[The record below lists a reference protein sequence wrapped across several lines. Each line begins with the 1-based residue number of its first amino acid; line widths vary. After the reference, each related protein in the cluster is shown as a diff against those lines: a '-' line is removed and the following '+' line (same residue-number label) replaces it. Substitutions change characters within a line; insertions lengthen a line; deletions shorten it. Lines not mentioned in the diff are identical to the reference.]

1 MIASARDGQ
10 AGPPR
15 PVEDGPAPISNA
27 PRPNGQRPPGRGWTA
42 PPRTS
47 PDGAPG
53 RCRGGYGPPR
63 PPRRPGSDQATRAAP
78 LAIVGEDTG
87 GAGEFGPGRGW
98 TSAGNLE
105 DGPRPRPDP
114 PARIASPARKRG
126 ASIQATPVSP
136 RTRLPPRCRPGSPV
150 SNPDRAGPV
159 RVTAPTSSAYAPRAR
174 APPAG
179 APAISP
185 AQATRPGPARTGG
198 GEFGPGR
205 GWPAPDRADRP
216 GTGRQPASLPGR
228 PAGQRLR
235 SPRPGQDRQ
244 SRRRRRPG
252 PAPAAGLPAAPPWP
266 VSGRFRAGERSAGG
280 PRR

>member
-1 MIASARDGQ
+1 MASAGSSAPDQTTAAPPARFGPAPRTR
-10 AGPPR
+10 AGLAIL
-15 PVEDGPAPISNA
+15 EDGP
-27 PRPNGQRPPGRGWTA
+27 RP
-42 PPRTS
+42 S
-47 PDGAPG
+47 
-53 RCRGGYGPPR
+53 
-63 PPRRPGSDQATRAAP
+63 PRRPGSDQATRAAP

-126 ASIQATPVSP
+126 ASIQAAPASP

-185 AQATRPGPARTGG
+185 DQATRPGPARIGG

-205 GWPAPDRADRP
+205 GWSAPDRADRP

-228 PAGQRLR
+228 TAGAVHAPRAGLEG
-235 SPRPGQDRQ
+235 RPG
-244 SRRRRRPG
+244 RRRPVEDGQAG
-252 PAPAAGLPAAPPWP
+252 PAPTSGWPIRPAPRLGEGHE
-266 VSGRFRAGERSAGG
+266 GR
-280 PRR
+280 

>member
-1 MIASARDGQ
+1 MDQRQSRTLPARTASARPVEDGPRRP
-10 AGPPR
+10 GPPR
-15 PVEDGPAPISNA
+15 TAPLAVVGADTARRARRAGQVRTRLPARRPWPLSGRIRAAPGSSDPVEDGPAPAISK
-27 PRPNGQRPPGRGWTA
+27 TA
-42 PPRTS
+42 
-47 PDGAPG
+47 
-53 RCRGGYGPPR
+53 
-63 PPRRPGSDQATRAAP
+63 RAR
-78 LAIVGEDTG
+78 V
-87 GAGEFGPGRGW
+87 
-98 TSAGNLE
+98 
-105 DGPRPRPDP
+105 
-114 PARIASPARKRG
+114 
-126 ASIQATPVSP
+126 
-136 RTRLPPRCRPGSPV
+136 RTRRPGSPV

-252 PAPAAGLPAAPPWP
+252 PAPAAGLLAAPPWP